1 MERLSAR
8 GLATVIIITLMLA
21 KLCAIGVT
29 SFIDV
34 FIKWKNQHL
43 SKHWFNQIKNQNNQI
58 NYKKIKEKMQYE
70 AN

>member
-8 GLATVIIITLMLA
+8 GLATVIGLALILA

-29 SFIDV
+29 SFIDA

-43 SKHWFNQIKNQNNQI
+43 HKQWFNQIKT
-58 NYKKIKEKMQYE
+58 KITK
-70 AN
+70 

>member
-1 MERLSAR
+1 MERLSGR

-29 SFIDV
+29 SFIDA

-43 SKHWFNQIKNQNNQI
+43 HKHWFNQIKT
-58 NYKKIKEKMQYE
+58 KTTK
-70 AN
+70 

>member
-1 MERLSAR
+1 MERLSGR
-8 GLATVIIITLMLA
+8 GLATVIGLALILA

-29 SFIDV
+29 SLIDA

-58 NYKKIKEKMQYE
+58 NYKK
-70 AN
+70 